1 MCRRLINVAAHF
13 AAPKLVAV
21 YKAIPPLPSE
31 SPHAAK
37 QALDDFLAAA
47 IEWAPPESVCCAYG
61 YLSAIVKEIRNSHYS
76 KPDLISNGTENRK
89 NFGPGNLL
97 FANANTWRMQ
107 CEGALVRASPR
118 VVSTQAFKEL
128 PSDLRKRL
136 RELGCIKYGAHAMPL
151 ASPTH
156 QPERKSKSRT
166 VVKSKPATSMVRSAD
181 IAQVRA
187 SFVPYTPKPLLP
199 VGSVDTLKTNSSLRM
214 NDCKKPFVSPHTP
227 KVRTTKAQEE
237 RAKFNKTKKTKS
249 QELVNNKTSVHRT
262 LSYEKTPSRYLEP
275 TQKEKKTTVVNK
287 HLPKIESSSE
297 SSRNS
302 SPVHLRNLRSSP
314 QKGRRGEMGGPSMSQ
329 DSLATVSRPRTA
341 EPSTDSLSESQ
352 TSNRYATYTKQKHT
366 KGSAECKCYLFFF
379 WFTHSHPNF
388 TSSVL

>member
-13 AAPKLVAV
+13 AATKLVAV
-21 YKAIPPLPSE
+21 YKVIPPLPSE

-37 QALDDFLAAA
+37 QALDDFLTAAL
-47 IEWAPPESVCCAYG
+47 EWAPPGVLCCAYG
-61 YLSAIVKEIRNSHYS
+61 YLSAIVKEIRNSHS
-76 KPDLISNGTENRK
+76 KPDLISTNIRK
-89 NFGPGNLL
+89 PIGPDRLL
-97 FANANTWRMQ
+97 YTHANIWRIQ
-107 CEGALVRASPR
+107 CEDALVRAAPR
-118 VVSTQAFKEL
+118 VVTTDVFKEL

-136 RELGCIKYGAHAMPL
+136 RELGCIKYGAHAVPL

-156 QPERKSKSRT
+156 QPERKIKSRA
-166 VVKSKPATSMVRSAD
+166 VAKSKPTSSSVRSVD

-199 VGSVDTLKTNSSLRM
+199 VGSVDTLKISNGLYG
-214 NDCKKPFVSPHTP
+214 KPFTSSAP

-249 QELVNNKTSVHRT
+249 QELVNPKSSMART
-262 LSYEKTPSRYLEP
+262 VSHEKTAARYLQP
-275 TQKEKKTTVVNK
+275 LQKDKKAVVNK

-302 SPVHLRNLRSSP
+302 SPIHLRNLRSGP
-314 QKGRRGEMGGPSMSQ
+314 QKGRRGVAAGGSVSQ
-329 DSLATVSRPRTA
+329 DSLATSSRPRTA

-366 KGSAECKCYLFFF
+366 KGSAECKYYLL
-379 WFTHSHPNF
+379 HN
-388 TSSVL
+388 SVATRFSYDIVYFYCC